1 MRISDKEK
9 EDKMDKIKGKIIAVC
24 RSEKKGTVK
33 KEIAEGLLIKDF
45 GLEKDAHSG
54 KWNRQISLL
63 GVDSV
68 NKMKGKG
75 FKIKNGDFAEN
86 LTVEGIA
93 LYQLPLGTKL
103 KIAEEVLLEVT
114 QIGKKCHYDCEI
126 RKKIGDCVMPREG
139 IFTRVLEGGKVK
151 SGDEIEVLSE

>member
-1 MRISDKEK
+1 MRINDKEK
-9 EDKMDKIKGKIIAVC
+9 KDKMDKIKGKIVAVC
-24 RSEKKGTVK
+24 RSEKKGTIK
-33 KEIAEGLLIKDF
+33 KEIAEGLLIEDF

-54 KWNRQISLL
+54 KWHRQISLL
-63 GVDSV
+63 GVESI

-75 FKIKNGDFAEN
+75 FKIKHGDFAEN
-86 LTVEGIA
+86 LTVKGLI
-93 LYQLPLGTKL
+93 LYKLPKGAKL
-103 KIAEEVLLEVT
+103 KIGETVLLEVT

-151 SGDEIEVLSE
+151 TGDEIEVLYE